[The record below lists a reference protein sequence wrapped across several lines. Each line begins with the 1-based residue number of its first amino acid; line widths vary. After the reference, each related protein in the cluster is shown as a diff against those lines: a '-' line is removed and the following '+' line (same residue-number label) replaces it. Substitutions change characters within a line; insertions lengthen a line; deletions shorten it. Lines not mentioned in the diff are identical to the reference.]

1 MRGCEIMTL
10 RNLQIF
16 VAVADCL
23 NMTMA
28 AKKLYISQPSVSMAV
43 SEIEKE
49 YGVALFERISGK
61 LKLTP
66 MGKTLRSYA
75 QNVLEMIEKMESLT
89 REEASACIKI
99 GATVTIGSTIMGPII
114 AKMKES
120 MPKVDYHVT
129 VANTR
134 IIEKML
140 MNSEV
145 DIAFVEGQVSN
156 PNLEV
161 YEVLSDELIAISGPE
176 HCCRDKDSV
185 TLKELSKEPLILREP
200 ESGTRAFFE
209 EAMQKAGLNYTVRWT
224 SYSYGAIIQAVKN
237 NLGVGIMSRKLVEKY
252 IEDGSLCGYRIK
264 DANLSRSFRLLYV
277 KNKYI
282 TDMMLKF
289 SEIVGNLAAIEMNK

>member
-1 MRGCEIMTL
+1 MTL

-23 NMTMA
+23 NMTKA

-49 YGVALFERISGK
+49 YGIVLFERISGK
-61 LKLTP
+61 LSLTP
-66 MGKTLRSYA
+66 MGKVLRGYA
-75 QNVLEMIEKMESLT
+75 QNVLEMIEKMENLT
-89 REEASACIKI
+89 REEARTCIKI
-99 GATVTIGSTIMGPII
+99 GVTVTIGSTIMGPII
-114 AKMKES
+114 AKMRES

-134 IIEKML
+134 IIENML
-140 MNSEV
+140 LNSEV
-145 DIAFVEGQVSN
+145 DIAFVEGQIIN
-156 PNLEV
+156 PSLEV
-161 YEVLSDELIAISGPE
+161 YEVLSDELIAICGTK
-176 HCCRDKDSV
+176 HCFCDKDSV
-185 TLKELSKEPLILREP
+185 TLKEISKEPLILREP

-209 EAMQKAGLNYTVRWT
+209 EEMQKAGLNYTVRWT
-224 SYSYGAIIQAVKN
+224 SYSYGAIIDAVKN
-237 NLGVGIMSRKLVEKY
+237 NLGVGIISRRLAEKY
-252 IEDGSLCGYRIK
+252 IKEGSLCGCRIK

-289 SEIVGNLAAIEMNK
+289 SEIVGNLAAIEMDG

>member
-1 MRGCEIMTL
+1 MTL

-23 NMTMA
+23 NMTNA
-28 AKKLYISQPSVSMAV
+28 AKNLYISQPSVSMAV

-49 YGVALFERISGK
+49 YGIVLFERVSGK

-66 MGKTLRSYA
+66 MGKVLRGYA
-75 QNVLEMIEKMESLT
+75 QNVLEMIEKMENLT
-89 REEASACIKI
+89 REEARSCIRI
-99 GATVTIGSTIMGPII
+99 GVTVTIGSTIMGPII

-145 DIAFVEGQVSN
+145 DIAFVEGQITN

-161 YEVLSDELIAISGPE
+161 YEVLTDELVVICAPDHPFRRNE
-176 HCCRDKDSV
+176 SV
-185 TLKELSKEPLILREP
+185 TLKEISTEPLILREP

-209 EAMQKAGLNYTVRWT
+209 EEMQKAGLNYTVRWT
-224 SYSYGAIIQAVKN
+224 SYSYGAIIEAVKN
-237 NLGVGIMSRKLVEKY
+237 NLGIGIISKKLAEKY
-252 IEDGSLCGYRIK
+252 INEGSLCGCRIK

-289 SEIVGNLAAIEMNK
+289 SEIVGNLTAIEISK

>member
-1 MRGCEIMTL
+1 MTL

-16 VAVADCL
+16 IAVADCL
-23 NMTMA
+23 NMTKA

-49 YGVALFERISGK
+49 YGVILFDRNAGK
-61 LKLTP
+61 LTLTP
-66 MGKTLRSYA
+66 MGKTLRDYA
-75 QNVLEMIEKMESLT
+75 QNVLEMIEKMENLT
-89 REEASACIKI
+89 REESRTCIKI
-99 GATVTIGSTIMGPII
+99 GVTVTIGSTIMGPII

-134 IIEKML
+134 IIENML

-145 DIAFVEGQVSN
+145 DIAFVEGQIMN

-161 YEVLSDELIAISGPE
+161 YEVLSDELIAISGPK
-176 HCCRDKDSV
+176 HSFCNKKSV
-185 TLKELSKEPLILREP
+185 TLKEISKEPLILREP

-209 EAMQKAGLNYTVRWT
+209 DAMQRAGLNFTVRWT
-224 SYSYGAIIQAVKN
+224 SYSYGAIIEAVKN
-237 NLGVGIMSRKLVEKY
+237 NLGVGIISRKLAEKY
-252 IEDGSLCGYRIK
+252 IKDGSLCGSRIK

-289 SEIVGNLAAIEMNK
+289 SEIVGNLAALEMEK

>member
-1 MRGCEIMTL
+1 MTL

-23 NMTMA
+23 NMTNA
-28 AKKLYISQPSVSMAV
+28 AKSLYISQPSVSMAV

-49 YGVALFERISGK
+49 YGIVLFERNSGK

-66 MGKTLRSYA
+66 MGKVLRGYA
-75 QNVLEMIEKMESLT
+75 QNVLEMIEKMENLT
-89 REEASACIKI
+89 REESRSCIRI
-99 GATVTIGSTIMGPII
+99 GVTVTIGSTIMGPII

-145 DIAFVEGQVSN
+145 DIAFVEGQVTN

-161 YEVLSDELIAISGPE
+161 YEVLTDELIAISGTK
-176 HCCRDKDSV
+176 HQFCKKDGV
-185 TLKELSKEPLILREP
+185 TLKEIAAEPLILREP

-209 EAMQKAGLNYTVRWT
+209 EEMQKAGLNYTVRWT
-224 SYSYGAIIQAVKN
+224 SYSYGAIIEAVRN
-237 NLGVGIMSRKLVEKY
+237 NLGVGIISRKLAEKY
-252 IEDGSLCGYRIK
+252 MKDGSLCGCRIK

-289 SEIVGNLAAIEMNK
+289 SEIVGNLTAIE

>member
-1 MRGCEIMTL
+1 MTL

-23 NMTMA
+23 NMTKA

-49 YGVALFERISGK
+49 YGVVLFERSSGK
-61 LKLTP
+61 LSLTP

-75 QNVLEMIEKMESLT
+75 QNVLEMIEKMENLT
-89 REEASACIKI
+89 REEASTCIKI
-99 GATVTIGSTIMGPII
+99 GVTVTIGSTIMGPII

-134 IIEKML
+134 IIENML
-140 MNSEV
+140 LNSEV
-145 DIAFVEGQVSN
+145 DIAFVEGQVAN

-161 YEVLSDELIAISGPE
+161 YEVLSDELIAICAPGHRFGKME
-176 HCCRDKDSV
+176 SV
-185 TLKELSKEPLILREP
+185 TLREVSKEPLILREP

-209 EAMQKAGLNYTVRWT
+209 EEMQKAGLNYIVRWT
-224 SYSYGAIIQAVKN
+224 SYSYGAIIDAVKN
-237 NLGVGIMSRKLVEKY
+237 DLGVGIISRKLAEKY
-252 IEDGSLCGYRIK
+252 IREGSLCGCRIK

-289 SEIVGNLAAIEMNK
+289 SEIVGNITAIGIDE

>member
-1 MRGCEIMTL
+1 MTL

-23 NMTMA
+23 NMTKA
-28 AKKLYISQPSVSMAV
+28 ARKLYISQPSVSMAV

-49 YGVALFERISGK
+49 YGVVLFERSSGK
-61 LKLTP
+61 LNLTP
-66 MGKTLRSYA
+66 MGKVLRGYA
-75 QNVLEMIEKMESLT
+75 QNVLEMIEKMENLT
-89 REEASACIKI
+89 REEASTCIKI
-99 GATVTIGSTIMGPII
+99 GVTVTIGSTIMGTII
-114 AKMKES
+114 AKMRES

-140 MNSEV
+140 LNSEV
-145 DIAFVEGQVSN
+145 DIAFVEGQVAN

-161 YEVLSDELIAISGPE
+161 YEVLTDELIAICGPQYKFCGKE
-176 HCCRDKDSV
+176 SV
-185 TLKELSKEPLILREP
+185 TLKEISQEPLILREP

-209 EAMQKAGLNYTVRWT
+209 EEMQKAGLNYTVRWT
-224 SYSYGAIIQAVKN
+224 SYSYGAIIDAVKN
-237 NLGVGIMSRKLVEKY
+237 NLGVGIISRKLAEKY
-252 IEDGSLCGYRIK
+252 IKEGSLCGCRIK

-289 SEIVGNLAAIEMNK
+289 SEIVGNLAAIGLDR

>member
-1 MRGCEIMTL
+1 MTL

-23 NMTMA
+23 NMTKA
-28 AKKLYISQPSVSMAV
+28 ARKLYISQPSVSMAV

-49 YGVALFERISGK
+49 YGVVLFERSSGK
-61 LKLTP
+61 LNLTP
-66 MGKTLRSYA
+66 MGKVLRGYA
-75 QNVLEMIEKMESLT
+75 QNVLEMIEKMENLT
-89 REEASACIKI
+89 REEASTCIKI
-99 GATVTIGSTIMGPII
+99 GVTVTIGSTIMGTII
-114 AKMKES
+114 AKMRES

-140 MNSEV
+140 LNSEV
-145 DIAFVEGQVSN
+145 DIAFVEGQVAN

-161 YEVLSDELIAISGPE
+161 YEVLTDELITICGPKYKFCGKE
-176 HCCRDKDSV
+176 SV
-185 TLKELSKEPLILREP
+185 TLKEISQEPLILREP

-209 EAMQKAGLNYTVRWT
+209 EEMQKAGLNYTVRWT
-224 SYSYGAIIQAVKN
+224 SYSYGAIIDAVKN
-237 NLGVGIMSRKLVEKY
+237 NLGVGIISRKLAEKY
-252 IEDGSLCGYRIK
+252 IKEGSLCGCRIK

-289 SEIVGNLAAIEMNK
+289 SEIVGNLAAIGLDR

>member
-1 MRGCEIMTL
+1 MTL

-23 NMTMA
+23 NMTKA

-49 YGVALFERISGK
+49 YGVVLFERSSGK
-61 LKLTP
+61 LSLTP

-75 QNVLEMIEKMESLT
+75 QNVLEMIEKMENLT
-89 REEASACIKI
+89 REEASTCIKI
-99 GATVTIGSTIMGPII
+99 GVTVTIGSTIMGPII

-134 IIEKML
+134 IIENML
-140 MNSEV
+140 LNSEV
-145 DIAFVEGQVSN
+145 DIAFVEGQVAN

-161 YEVLSDELIAISGPE
+161 YEVLSDELIAICAPGHRFGKME
-176 HCCRDKDSV
+176 SV
-185 TLKELSKEPLILREP
+185 TLREVSKEPLILREP

-209 EAMQKAGLNYTVRWT
+209 EEMQKAGLNYIVRWT
-224 SYSYGAIIQAVKN
+224 SYSYGAIIDAVKN
-237 NLGVGIMSRKLVEKY
+237 DLGVGIISRKLAEKY
-252 IEDGSLCGYRIK
+252 IREGSLCGCRIK

-289 SEIVGNLAAIEMNK
+289 SEIVGNIAAIGIDE

>member
-1 MRGCEIMTL
+1 MTL

-23 NMTMA
+23 NMTNA
-28 AKKLYISQPSVSMAV
+28 AKSLYISQPSVSMAV

-49 YGVALFERISGK
+49 YGIVLFERNSGK

-66 MGKTLRSYA
+66 MGKVLRGYA
-75 QNVLEMIEKMESLT
+75 QNVLEMIEKMENLT
-89 REEASACIKI
+89 REESRSCIRI
-99 GATVTIGSTIMGPII
+99 GVTVTIGSTIMGPII

-145 DIAFVEGQVSN
+145 DIAFVEGQVTN

-161 YEVLSDELIAISGPE
+161 YEVLTDELIAISGTK
-176 HCCRDKDSV
+176 HQFRKKDGV
-185 TLKELSKEPLILREP
+185 TLKEIAAEPLILREP

-209 EAMQKAGLNYTVRWT
+209 EEMQKAGLNYTVRWT
-224 SYSYGAIIQAVKN
+224 SYSYGAIIEAVRN
-237 NLGVGIMSRKLVEKY
+237 NLGVGIISRKLAEKY
-252 IEDGSLCGYRIK
+252 MKDGSLCGCRIK

-289 SEIVGNLAAIEMNK
+289 SEIVGNLTAIE

>member
-1 MRGCEIMTL
+1 MTL

-23 NMTMA
+23 NMTKA
-28 AKKLYISQPSVSMAV
+28 AQKLYISQPSVSMAV

-49 YGVALFERISGK
+49 YGTVLFERVSGK

-66 MGKTLRSYA
+66 MGKELRGYA
-75 QNVLEMIEKMESLT
+75 QNVLAMIEKMENLT
-89 REEASACIKI
+89 REDASRCIRI
-99 GATVTIGSTIMGPII
+99 GATVTIGSSIMGPII

-134 IIEKML
+134 IIEEML
-140 MNSEV
+140 LNSEV
-145 DIAFVEGQVSN
+145 DIAFVEGQIMN

-161 YEVLSDELIAISGPE
+161 YEVLNDELIAICGPK
-176 HCCRDKDSV
+176 HSFCGKDSV
-185 TLKELSKEPLILREP
+185 TLKEIAQEPLILREK

-209 EAMQKAGLNYTVRWT
+209 EEMQKAGLNYTVRWT
-224 SYSYGAIIQAVKN
+224 SYSYGAIIDAVRN
-237 NLGVGIMSRKLVEKY
+237 NLGIGIISRRLAEKF
-252 IEDGSLCGYRIK
+252 IAEGSLCGCRIK

-277 KNKYI
+277 KDKYI
-282 TDMMLKF
+282 TDMMLQF
-289 SEIVGNLAAIEMNK
+289 SEIVGNLAAIEIGG

>member
-1 MRGCEIMTL
+1 MTL

-23 NMTMA
+23 NMTKA

-49 YGVALFERISGK
+49 YGVVLFERSSGK
-61 LKLTP
+61 LSLTP

-75 QNVLEMIEKMESLT
+75 QNVLEMIEKMENLT
-89 REEASACIKI
+89 REEASTCIKI
-99 GATVTIGSTIMGPII
+99 GVTVTIGSTIMGPII

-134 IIEKML
+134 IIENML
-140 MNSEV
+140 LNSEV
-145 DIAFVEGQVSN
+145 DIAFVEGQVAN

-161 YEVLSDELIAISGPE
+161 YEVLSDELIAICAPGHRFGKME
-176 HCCRDKDSV
+176 SV
-185 TLKELSKEPLILREP
+185 TLREVSKEPLILREP

-209 EAMQKAGLNYTVRWT
+209 EEMQKAGLNYIVRWT
-224 SYSYGAIIQAVKN
+224 SYSYGAIIDAVKN
-237 NLGVGIMSRKLVEKY
+237 DLGVGIISRKLAEKY
-252 IEDGSLCGYRIK
+252 IREGSLCGCRIK

-289 SEIVGNLAAIEMNK
+289 SEIVGNIAAIGKD

>member
-1 MRGCEIMTL
+1 MTL

-23 NMTMA
+23 NMTNA
-28 AKKLYISQPSVSMAV
+28 AKNLYISQPSVSMAV

-49 YGVALFERISGK
+49 YGIVLFERVSGK

-66 MGKTLRSYA
+66 MGKVLRGYA
-75 QNVLEMIEKMESLT
+75 QNVLEMIEKMENLT
-89 REEASACIKI
+89 REEARSCIRI
-99 GATVTIGSTIMGPII
+99 GVTVTIGSTIMGPII

-145 DIAFVEGQVSN
+145 DIAFVEGQITN

-161 YEVLSDELIAISGPE
+161 YEVLTDELVVICAPDHPFRRNE
-176 HCCRDKDSV
+176 SV
-185 TLKELSKEPLILREP
+185 TLKEISTEPLILREP

-209 EAMQKAGLNYTVRWT
+209 EEMQKAGLNYTVRWT
-224 SYSYGAIIQAVKN
+224 SYSYGAIIEAVKN
-237 NLGVGIMSRKLVEKY
+237 NLGIGIISKKLAEKY
-252 IEDGSLCGYRIK
+252 INEGSLCGCRIK

-289 SEIVGNLAAIEMNK
+289 SEIVGNLTAIEINK